1 MILGFIFGLSILFL
15 VLIVL
20 FILKL
25 AKSKVELKSDMIA
38 VLFFIASII
47 ISANIFAGAIY
58 VDDGGTVINKF
69 DLNQT
74 FVEVHSDNGFLDYVI
89 VTYNENGITLS
100 EKYDRVFGN
109 YLNSTNIEIRQ
120 DALGMKTVF
129 N

>member
-15 VLIVL
+15 VLITL

-25 AKSKVELKSDMIA
+25 AKSKIELKSDMIA

-89 VTYNENGITLS
+89 VTYNKNGITLS

>member
-38 VLFFIASII
+38 TLFFIASII

-89 VTYNENGITLS
+89 VTYNKNGITLS

>member
-15 VLIVL
+15 VLITL

-25 AKSKVELKSDMIA
+25 AKSKVELKSDIIA

-89 VTYNENGITLS
+89 VTYNKNGITLS

>member
-15 VLIVL
+15 VLITL

-38 VLFFIASII
+38 VLFFVASII
-47 ISANIFAGAIY
+47 ISANIFACAIY

-89 VTYNENGITLS
+89 VTYNKNGITLS

>member
-25 AKSKVELKSDMIA
+25 AKSKVELKSDIIA
-38 VLFFIASII
+38 TLFFIASII

-89 VTYNENGITLS
+89 VTYNKNGITLS

>member
-25 AKSKVELKSDMIA
+25 AKSKVELKSDIIA
-38 VLFFIASII
+38 TLFFIASII

-58 VDDGGTVINKF
+58 IDDGGTVINKF

-89 VTYNENGITLS
+89 VTYNKNGITLS

>member
-1 MILGFIFGLSILFL
+1 MMLGFIFGLSILFL

-25 AKSKVELKSDMIA
+25 AKSKVELKSDIIA
-38 VLFFIASII
+38 TLFFIASII

-89 VTYNENGITLS
+89 VTYNKNGITLS

>member
-15 VLIVL
+15 VLITL

-38 VLFFIASII
+38 TLFFIASII

-89 VTYNENGITLS
+89 VTYNKNGITLS

>member
-15 VLIVL
+15 VLITL

-25 AKSKVELKSDMIA
+25 AKSKVELKSDIIA
-38 VLFFIASII
+38 TLFFIASII

-89 VTYNENGITLS
+89 VTYNKNGITLS